1 MLISTIFHVLHAT
14 PTLPSHHD
22 LLDLLSDIH
31 KVEVLQGTGNNTL
44 DLLVGPDK
52 LDVVLEML
60 NSSGLP
66 YNITTK
72 NLQEDI
78 DAEAEENDE
87 DEVAGVEV
95 SGRRSEGES
104 GVRSCSS
111 MTGMSWTR

>member
-1 MLISTIFHVLHAT
+1 MLISIIFHVLHAT

-22 LLDLLSDIH
+22 LLDLLSD
-31 KVEVLQGTGNNTL
+31 KVEVLQGIGNNTL

-52 LDVVLEML
+52 LDLVLEML
-60 NSSGLP
+60 DSSGLP

-78 DAEAEENDE
+78 DAEAEENEE

-95 SGRRSEGES
+95 SGRRSEGGS